1 MIKMIHS
8 QQGLVPAQRLK
19 RERAQAQAREGPLD
33 LARPLRRM
41 QCARSV
47 GSRRDQARWRR
58 WRAPASASATCA
70 RRARS
75 TRKQAR
81 RRLGRAARTSH
92 SKSASVGGWMPE
104 ALSAAVGGRRRAQPV
119 IAVLF
124 FFFFFFCVL
133 RSRCASRA
141 KDVWCGRAA
150 LRPPNHQN
158 QIKIKRTHTTQFDD
172 KRLFLRGNDVL
183 SWHARTRVTRAVFF
197 SLHTRTQRGR
207 LCSAFEAIARL
218 GTAATTVSGRDNKK
232 KGQKKIFL
240 TSGRRR

>member
-1 MIKMIHS
+1 
-8 QQGLVPAQRLK
+8 
-19 RERAQAQAREGPLD
+19 
-33 LARPLRRM
+33 M

-104 ALSAAVGGRRRAQPV
+104 ALPAAVGGRRRAQPV
-119 IAVLF
+119 IAVL
-124 FFFFFFCVL
+124 FFFFFCVL

-141 KDVWCGRAA
+141 KDVWCGRARGTA
-150 LRPPNHQN
+150 PARP
-158 QIKIKRTHTTQFDD
+158 IKSTSNAHTQHNSMISDSFC
-172 KRLFLRGNDVL
+172 GNDVL
-183 SWHARTRVTRAVFF
+183 SWHARTRVSLLLAV
-197 SLHTRTQRGR
+197 R
-207 LCSAFEAIARL
+207 LCDALELVLLLHRVAVRRAARRVDQL
-218 GTAATTVSGRDNKK
+218 VGAA
-232 KGQKKIFL
+232 
-240 TSGRRR
+240 RRRGTRHSTTITISLAGVID